1 MTDPFSV
8 TQEDLGDPFAVATS
22 EFIEPDDL
30 DGRLVFFIPESK
42 GQGKGTQGL
51 YDFVTGDMLV
61 LSGESTDKIDMT
73 KGPFEVVGQRIS
85 CGMINQIMPHLR
97 TKRMVFGRVH
107 SQPSSHNKNVKAF
120 RLVEPTAEEITKARP
135 IATAWLERRAKAT
148 DPFS

>member
-8 TQEDLGDPFAVATS
+8 TAQDLGDPFAVATS
-22 EFIEPDDL
+22 EFIEPSDI
-30 DGRLVFFIPESK
+30 DGRLLFFIPESK
-42 GQGKGTQGL
+42 GQALGANGP

-61 LSGESTDKIDMT
+61 LSGDTTDKIDMS

-97 TKRMVFGRVH
+97 TKKMVFGRVN
-107 SQPSSHNKNVKAF
+107 SQPSRQNRQVMAY
-120 RLVEPTAEEITKARP
+120 RLIEPTPEEVTKARP